1 MTEVGSVYGQAL
13 YDLAKGE
20 NLSETILAQLEV
32 LQQSFREAPDFMTLL
47 ASPSLTK
54 EERCTILENSFR
66 GKLQD
71 YLLNFLKLL
80 TEKGYIRHFFDC
92 CKAYEE
98 SFNSDNGILQV
109 SAVTAV
115 AMTENQKEKLREKL
129 AKTTGKQ
136 IKLKCSVDSKVLGG
150 IRLDYSGKR
159 LDDTVQHRLSAIR
172 ELLNNTVL

>member
-13 YDLAKGE
+13 YDLATGE

-32 LQQSFREAPDFMTLL
+32 LQQSFREAPDFLTLL

-54 EERCTILENSFR
+54 EERRTILDNSFR
-66 GKLQD
+66 GKIHG
-71 YLLNFLKLL
+71 YILNFLKIL

-98 SFNSDNGILQV
+98 SFNLDNGILQV
-109 SAVTAV
+109 SAVTAA
-115 AMTENQKEKLREKL
+115 AMTEAQKEKLREKL
-129 AKTTGKQ
+129 AKSTGKQ
-136 IKLKCSVDSKVLGG
+136 IKLKCLVDSSVLGG